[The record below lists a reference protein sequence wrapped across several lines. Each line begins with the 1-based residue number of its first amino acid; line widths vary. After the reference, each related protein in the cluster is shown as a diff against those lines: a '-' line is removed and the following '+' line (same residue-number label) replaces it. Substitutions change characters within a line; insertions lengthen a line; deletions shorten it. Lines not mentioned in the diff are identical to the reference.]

1 MLLSTEPTA
10 CIACRAESVSA
21 ILNFG
26 PQPPSNRFF
35 AAGTVQLDAHI
46 LALGCCAAC
55 GLVQLVHPMPTA
67 MVRTR
72 HAWVSYNEPE
82 AHLDRMT
89 DELIRACRLQPEARI
104 VGFSHQDDTTLQRF
118 NRRGFE
124 HTYRFDSRTDLGVED
139 PLAGLEGLQ
148 EALTTERAERLV
160 SRHGLADLLIVRRVL
175 EHAHAPLEL
184 LHTLTLLVKPTG
196 YLVLE
201 VPENTKIL
209 TRGDYCF
216 LWEEHIAYFTARTL
230 QRLLAWANLGP
241 SLERIYEY
249 PLEDSLVVVARP
261 RSARAPA
268 TAVTAGPAVEE
279 ETRLAADFGGRFAA
293 MRRRVRGDL
302 FRLQSEGKRV
312 AVLGAGHLAIKF
324 LNMFDLKDLLYCDVD
339 DNPRK
344 LGLCLPGS
352 GLPVRPSSVLTEDHV
367 DLCLLSVGPES
378 EHKVV
383 STKQAY
389 VDRGGRFASIYASS
403 PLTFWGT
410 AS

>member
-1 MLLSTEPTA
+1 MSPNTETTA
-10 CIACRAESVSA
+10 CIACRAESVSR

-35 AAGTVQLDAHI
+35 AAGSVQLDTHI

-55 GLVQLVHPMPTA
+55 GLVQLVHPMSTA

-82 AHLDRMT
+82 AHLDGMT
-89 DELIRACRLQPEARI
+89 DELIRACRLQPDARI
-104 VGFSHQDDTTLQRF
+104 VGFSHQDDTTLQRL
-118 NRRGFE
+118 NQRGFA

-139 PLAGLEGLQ
+139 PLAGLETLQ
-148 EALTTERAERLV
+148 QALTVERAERLV
-160 SRHGLADLLIVRRVL
+160 GRHGLADLLIVRRVL

-184 LHTLTLLVKPTG
+184 LRALTLLVKPTG
-196 YLVLE
+196 CLVLE

-216 LWEEHIAYFTARTL
+216 LWEEHITYFTARTL
-230 QRLLAWANLGP
+230 RRLLARANLGP

-249 PLEDSLVVVARP
+249 PLEDSLVVVAGPRP
-261 RSARAPA
+261 AAA
-268 TAVTAGPAVEE
+268 TAGTAAEE

-293 MRRRVRGDL
+293 MRQRVRSDL
-302 FRLQSEGKRV
+302 SRLQSEGKRV

-324 LNMFDLKDLLYCDVD
+324 LNMFDLKDLLYCVVD

-352 GLPVRPSSVLTEDHV
+352 GLPVRPSSVLTEDRI

>member
-1 MLLSTEPTA
+1 MSHTLNSTA
-10 CIACRAESVSA
+10 CIACRADSVSQ

-35 AAGTVQLDAHI
+35 SPGTAQLDAHI
-46 LALGCCAAC
+46 LALGCCQAC
-55 GLVQLVHPMPTA
+55 GLAQLVHPMPTA

-72 HAWVSYNEPE
+72 HPWVSYNEPE
-82 AHLDRMT
+82 AHLDAMT
-89 DELIRACRLQPEARI
+89 DDVIRACRLQSDARI
-104 VGFSHQDDTTLQRF
+104 VGFSHQDDTTLQRL
-118 NRRGFE
+118 NQRGFAQ
-124 HTYRFDSRTDLGVED
+124 TYRFDSRTDLGVED
-139 PLAGLEGLQ
+139 SLAGLESLQ
-148 EALTTERAERLV
+148 QALTAGRADRLAGQ
-160 SRHGLADLLIVRRVL
+160 HGLADLLIVRRVL
-175 EHAHAPLEL
+175 EHAHAPLEFL
-184 LHTLTLLVKPTG
+184 RALTLLVKPTG
-196 YLVLE
+196 HLVLE

-216 LWEEHIAYFTARTL
+216 LWEEHITYFTARTL
-230 QRLLAWANLGP
+230 RRLLAQANVGP

-261 RSARAPA
+261 RSAAA
-268 TAVTAGPAVEE
+268 TATAAAEE
-279 ETRLAADFGGRFAA
+279 ETRLAADFGARFAA
-293 MRRRVRGDL
+293 MRQRVRGDL
-302 FRLQSEGKRV
+302 SRLQSEGKRV
-312 AVLGAGHLAIKF
+312 ALLGAGHLAIKF
-324 LNMFDLKDLLYCDVD
+324 LNMFDLKDLLRCVID

-344 LGLCLPGS
+344 LGLCLPGT
-352 GLPVRPSSVLTEDHV
+352 GLPVRPSSELTEDHI

-378 EHKVV
+378 EHRVI